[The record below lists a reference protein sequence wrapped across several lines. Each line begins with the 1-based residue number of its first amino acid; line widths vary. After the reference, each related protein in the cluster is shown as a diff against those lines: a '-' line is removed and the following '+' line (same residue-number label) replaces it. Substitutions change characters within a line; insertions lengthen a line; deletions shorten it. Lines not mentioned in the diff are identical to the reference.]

1 MLPAGPPGTSAAAL
15 VPCHGHKRHCQNTK
29 SALHDKHPRRSLDVR
44 LQPSRGKTKLNR
56 TMTDGRISI
65 PALPR
70 RWSGKGVCAA
80 VFANN
85 GRIIHWH
92 GSIHA
97 REPDSKFEIK
107 RQPPGPP
114 HVRRSNQRAFR
125 YGPSSC
131 IPMFYSISSKK
142 EFRRHESGDAR
153 PSMVTVDAS
162 RTELRASGRCS
173 LP

>member
-1 MLPAGPPGTSAAAL
+1 MVLLSRSQAAL
-15 VPCHGHKRHCQNTK
+15 SEYIK
-29 SALHDKHPRRSLDVR
+29 SALHDKHPRRSLDLS

-85 GRIIHWH
+85 GRIVNWH
-92 GSIHA
+92 GSIHE
-97 REPDSKFEIK
+97 REPDSKFEMN

-125 YGPSSC
+125 HAFPCSIRLVKRVPKTRVGRCPSIHGHRRCITHRAACQWSMLPAITPSS
-131 IPMFYSISSKK
+131 
-142 EFRRHESGDAR
+142 
-153 PSMVTVDAS
+153 V
-162 RTELRASGRCS
+162 
-173 LP
+173 

>member
-1 MLPAGPPGTSAAAL
+1 MTIWSRAKWERAASLARWRLLSPRCSQRGHQAPQRPPWCD
-15 VPCHGHKRHCQNTK
+15 CHGHKRHCQNTK

-44 LQPSRGKTKLNR
+44 LQPSRGKTKLNP
-56 TMTDGRISI
+56 TTPDGRISI

-80 VFANN
+80 AVFANN

-92 GSIHA
+92 GSIHE

-114 HVRRSNQRAFR
+114 HVRRSHQRAFR

-131 IPMFYSISSKK
+131 IPMFYSIS
-142 EFRRHESGDAR
+142 
-153 PSMVTVDAS
+153 
-162 RTELRASGRCS
+162 
-173 LP
+173 